1 MKKYIRRFTSFAL
14 AVFLLA
20 GLLFDSIGVS
30 AFAVDMKAGDVNQDG
45 IVDEADALLV
55 KNHIMEY
62 APITSESGLLA
73 ADVNNDGK
81 ISALDYVRIKNSIE
95 NADVVT
101 TLHFNKTEFADQSIV
116 FGEPVSLPVA
126 VQDGYVFAGW
136 YIIEANCYVEGVDV
150 DYWIYTSENG
160 ELNLAPI
167 FKSVEEVSDGMKV
180 SAGKD
185 TLEFRLGNL
194 GTAGKVYSIYAIN
207 SAEYYKT
214 ESETGQFHNETNG
227 FESGSVKNVVSS
239 GELIGWYLG
248 GSDYRFSI
256 SRYDETGYDYAYKKY
271 YVVSDEDVA
280 KGPVWVNE
288 FTDRL
293 PVNDYAYA
301 SEALMPNFDP
311 LSDPTRNKKGVC
323 SALSPEQT
331 EFYGNAYEPIGMPL
345 IAAVQDGHGQVYAAG
360 IIAPNEIV
368 NEETGEITY
377 RGYDYYHD
385 KSILPGEAEADPSKG
400 AADYP
405 YLEIQSNGT
414 YYYINRL
421 VLAVIDNG
429 VVAAYHSNMYSIG
442 IMTINMWKDQEVLPY
457 YMQYPGMEEF
467 VNNKTDPKAN
477 ATFQQANTSNQIGAN
492 YWIALM
498 EFFAWRYAELGLI
511 DVVLGNEV
519 DFAGAWNVT
528 ADYTTTKVTT
538 EQYSEELYRAVR
550 LASIAFNKYTDKMD
564 MSLSFT
570 HYWNGNGAEGGN
582 YTYQPHQ
589 IVEYMLKKSNAEGNF
604 RWGLTVHDYAYNLAA
619 NNVFNGDYTSGM
631 VNGDFNTTKCI
642 TITNLEVLEQ
652 YLEQDYARYNGNL
665 RPVYLTETGINTGKD
680 NTEAQQKRQAAAIIY
695 HYYKIMM
702 LDAVVCWPY
711 YRLVDNPAENLPLGL
726 YSDAAHP
733 RLSNQVWADLGR
745 LSIDEIND
753 KYKDCLQENL
763 KLFDADDDYGTIMQ
777 KMADLLGV
785 DYDWNAAWKEYYDYT
800 VRSNRFTASPAD
812 EEVTYTGKPIALD
825 KVKAYK
831 GTVQY
836 KFFDENMAPISEIK
850 DVGTYKYVA
859 YVTETEDYDGI
870 ESEAH
875 ELIVTK
881 AENALVFPVIEGT
894 IYLAEVEGG
903 ISLPENIT
911 RFGSPDFTVKN
922 SNNEPVTTLT
932 SGKYTLTVGAVAD
945 TKNYSGLP
953 AGEYT
958 IEVTGSSDVST
969 YEELVDVLNDY
980 YANPI
985 PSAVINLTTDIDCGE
1000 KQWNVNDDGKA
1011 FTATFNGNGHTISN
1025 LKMGTIGDNRIG
1037 LFQKLGNNAVVKDLN
1052 IADIKVDLHYSKNDT
1067 SYNAPVSVGILA
1079 SEVIGTKVQVSSVT
1093 VSDVQISVVN
1103 RSAKDHTV
1111 EIGGIFGTDLYTTAK
1126 DASEYL
1132 RSKLAVKNFNVSVV
1146 ENAENLWIGGIAGT
1160 LEGAAPSTSSAN
1172 SQVVYSACTVEGGTM
1187 TMFDPAGKECAVMG
1201 AYIGRLNNY
1210 MDITMKDKCTADIK
1224 MVRYDSRVEAL
1235 MSYGLVDQAMPDPMA
1250 VGNYARYMPSNYY
1263 HTYSGSKNTL
1273 GWFGMQT
1280 NITGKYFETAVE
1292 NNTVDGKL
1300 YTRST
1305 FNIGSKCTC
1314 NAEMSAE
1321 NYIEQDVTVT
1331 EEQLNNGFKLE
1342 DHSLY
1347 VGNTL
1352 TDIQY
1357 FTADF
1362 IRQTVYANTWS
1373 SATSNYDAD
1382 KSSVMYS
1389 PTRNDSA
1396 LGAANCIGY
1405 WYNPEWNG
1413 AGNGALG
1420 WCSPYESSGACYI
1433 DISDAGYMV
1442 TELTKDDFADLDS
1455 ITVYGLVTAKNGDQC
1470 WYDVIKLNVSREE
1483 KKHDTEGVLFL
1494 GDSLCGSA
1502 LYIADT
1508 KPVLNNYIV
1517 NPYEIHNARVG
1528 DWKHSGGWAYLYAQ
1542 NHPTEMVYNYGVGG
1556 ATMADF
1562 GLQQGT
1568 TIAEEYD
1575 AFKAENSNAKLNR
1588 IVVQM
1593 SLNDLLLTDIHSA
1606 IYGSSVAKQN
1616 DFTQPLSASLKA
1628 TTLGSVVTLIQ
1639 TIREDYPDAEL
1650 VFMTSSQRFDY
1661 LYPEKGNSY
1670 RTQVP
1675 VVHADLATIC
1685 KAMEVPVIDLW
1696 NKSGLESTLDEGKT
1710 WNYLYYSEREGTHP
1724 GPAGYATYLYPCM
1737 MSYLD
1742 DGDESVLLFECD
1754 WINKETVTFTKAPQA
1769 LNTTYTGSA
1778 LEFAP
1783 SAEASW
1789 GIVTYKYYDM
1799 DGNEL
1804 DEIVDAGTY
1813 QYKAYVKGNP
1823 THRSLE
1829 SDYIAIHVDKADNSF
1844 VAGGEPKPIAVVYT
1858 GNAAQLAP
1866 SAAASDGTVEY
1877 EYYNADKETIE
1888 KSEIVNVG
1896 TYYYKAIVAESANY
1910 NMLESNYVLI
1920 TVGNCENSFT
1930 TEASAIEVDYT
1941 GKAAELNPA
1950 AASTFGTVTY
1960 KYYDSGKNEIQK
1972 SAIVNAGSYYFK
1984 AVVAGGD
1991 FYNELSSGYLSITV
2005 KQATNGLVFSSDGES
2020 IIELPFEDNGAIPDF
2035 VKFGKPDITISK
2047 GGIALG
2053 ETDKLEMNT
2062 DYTLIIGAV
2071 SATDN
2076 YTGFAGGEYTL
2087 KVIGERESNS
2097 FTTAPTAIEVEYD
2110 GSSDGIT
2117 PSAAAAYGTVTYTYY
2132 KADKSTEIA
2141 KTDIV
2146 NAGTYYFK
2154 AAVAQTNRYE
2164 GVASD
2169 FVMITVK
2176 PATISFIDGWTATN
2190 GVISLN
2196 YDVNGIT
2203 VPTALT
2209 NKTANLTFKVTN
2221 AANDEVSKLTMG
2233 NYTLSFTGAANY
2245 KDLADS
2251 YTIHVNDKVT
2261 ISSYEELIGAMDN
2274 YYANPS
2280 DEAVLT
2286 LSADI
2291 DAAGA
2296 EWTILG
2302 DNTFMATF
2310 DGNGKKISNLKVTDG
2325 SQQYIGLFSKLGDG
2339 AVVKNLTI
2347 SKATIALAYAE
2358 GDTTYSGPVSI
2369 GVLAGQVVGT
2379 KVKVSGVTIS
2389 DPTINVTN
2397 DSAIDHEMEIGGVFG
2412 LDHYTNT
2419 EDATDYLRKN
2429 ITVSGLNA
2437 VVNENAERI
2446 SMGGIA
2452 GTILGAS
2459 ALKGADGSSLA
2470 LYDTCVVN
2478 TSGKGKLELYDPAG
2492 TVKRGMGA
2500 YAGQLKNYT
2509 LIGLTNCQ
2517 SAIPLRLLD
2526 ARITVLVGGA
2536 FVDWVMPELLTDVYT
2551 NFASYYPSSFN
2562 PGGNF
2567 AWLGWF
2573 GMQNGCENRYW
2584 SQTDSNAGFTVSEFI
2599 NNGSTCE
2606 TVMRTLSNVSGGTV
2620 ELSVDDLKDGG
2631 YPLDGKSLFVGG
2643 DQTDT
2648 FYFRSDCVGTVAI
2661 PGKWEVNTKKQS
2673 TLNAMVPMFQGYT
2686 VGYWHDPIA
2695 TQGSSSYRLG
2705 WVVLHL
2711 DGSPFFDPHDP
2722 NLNMATRTLTEA
2734 DFANTD
2740 TVTLY
2745 AYDFLKPADVTK
2757 SVWGYYLSREVK
2769 FHLTKQDNSFT
2780 VEPQDLAPV
2789 TYTGSALSFAPDA
2802 AAAHGTVTYKY
2813 YDSDKKEV
2821 SSITNAGTYYY
2832 KAFVAS
2838 DAECS
2843 ALESDFKTITVSP
2856 AENSFTTQAAAVTKT
2871 YDGTS
2876 GNVTPSAAAAFGQVN
2891 YKFYSDAD
2899 CTAEI
2904 QQSAVVGAGTY
2915 YCKAFV
2921 TQTDNYGGLESGAVT
2936 ITVNKAD
2943 NSLTEEP
2950 ENLTLTYTGSSLS
2963 IEPTAMAANGG
2974 QVTFKFYSDAE
2985 TTVEIQKSAI
2995 VDGGTYY
3002 FTAVVA
3008 ADDNYKAFTSQPCT
3022 ITVNPA
3028 QNGLT
3033 FEPVEGVI
3041 TVAYADE
3048 GAIPAFVK
3056 YGDPAIT
3063 ISRDGVALG
3072 QGEKLEM
3079 NLTYTI
3085 VIGAVAA
3092 TGNYTALE
3100 GGTYTLKVVGEPAS
3114 NQFTTEPA
3122 AITKGY
3128 DGTSNG
3134 IEPAAVAQHG
3144 TVTYKYYF
3152 DAACQTEI
3160 DKTAIVDAGTYYY
3173 KAFVEQ
3179 TNWHEGLESDAKTIT
3194 VKKAEFTFTNC
3205 TEDDGVL
3212 LVGYAGASS
3221 VTLGALT
3228 SVTTNLTYVVTN
3240 ADGNV
3245 VGSKII
3251 DMGKDYTVTFTGY
3264 ENYKDLNET
3273 YTIRYGISTYAE
3285 LNTAL
3290 HESSVLPLL
3299 TLIADIDCADGPAW
3313 AGATAETVKDYKGT
3327 FDGQGHTISN
3337 LTMNET
3343 GGLYYGLFPKLN
3355 AGAVIKNLTID
3366 SAVVDLKYTDED
3378 AAPASA
3384 VEIGILCG
3392 WNAAQTVTVSDVT
3405 ISNASVTVS
3414 NLSANDHTMYI
3425 GGVFGFDRATQNKN
3439 LASYK
3444 RENISV
3450 DNFCVDVSENAAVL
3464 YVGGIAGVLSGKDS
3478 KSDEY
3483 ISVYN
3488 NCDVTG
3494 GELKVYD
3501 PLGTQTR
3508 AMGAYFGCLSG
3519 YCGNLQ
3525 LKNCQADIALTMI
3538 DARTYA
3544 TIPALNTA
3552 ADWIMPDK
3560 NGSNHMV
3567 SYMPSSFNLPVGDT
3581 NMLGWIGMQSGAN
3594 NRYWATTSSLQLSSV
3609 VVDNSACT
3617 SVMRTVC
3624 STEQTLEVSRSQF
3637 VGGQLDL
3644 QGLKSDLYGVTA
3656 GQNLT
3661 FFLPENI
3668 EKSVMV
3674 NSVYNV
3680 GTGEFTGESV
3690 LSPWCD
3696 IGGPYQIAY
3705 WYGGNAAN
3713 ASTDPNVSKLGWN
3726 LFYGAGGA
3734 VYFNPIAFGFAKD
3747 KLTEADFAGGSVKL
3761 YGLVTVSNV
3770 DAADQGN
3777 WGWKQVIELTV
3788 TLTD

>member
-95 NADVVT
+95 NAGVVT
-101 TLHFNKTEFADQSIV
+101 TLHFNKTEFADKSIV

-498 EFFAWRYAELGLI
+498 EFFAWRYAKLGLI

-528 ADYTTTKVTT
+528 ADYTTTKVST

-631 VNGDFNTTKCI
+631 VDGDFNTTKCI

-695 HYYKIMM
+695 HYYKVMM

-763 KLFDADDDYGTIMQ
+763 KLFDVDDDYGTIMQ

-785 DYDWNAAWKEYYDYT
+785 DYDWNAAWEKYYDYT
-800 VRSNRFTASPAD
+800 VRSNRFTVAPAD
-812 EEVTYTGKPIALD
+812 DEVTYTGKPIALD

-859 YVTETEDYDGI
+859 YVTETETYDGI
-870 ESEAH
+870 KSEAYD
-875 ELIVTK
+875 LIVTK

-894 IYLAEVEGG
+894 IYLAEVKGG
-903 ISLPENIT
+903 IPLPENIT
-911 RFGSPDFTVKN
+911 LFGSPDFTVKN

-969 YEELVDVLNDY
+969 YEELVNALNDY

-985 PSAVINLTTDIDCGE
+985 PSAVINLTADIDCGG
-1000 KQWNVNDDGKA
+1000 KQWNVNDDGKTFA
-1011 FTATFNGNGHTISN
+1011 ATFNGNGHTISN

-1037 LFQKLGNNAVVKDLN
+1037 LFKELGNNAVVKALS
-1052 IADIKVDLHYSKNDT
+1052 IADVKVELHYGENDT
-1067 SYNAPVSVGILA
+1067 AYNAPVSVGILTA
-1079 SEVIGTKVQVSSVT
+1079 KVAGTKVSVSGVT
-1093 VSDVQISVVN
+1093 VSDAQISIVN

-1160 LEGAAPSTSSAN
+1160 LEGAAPTTSSAN
-1172 SQVVYSACTVEGGTM
+1172 SQVVYSACTVEDGTI

-1201 AYIGRLNNY
+1201 AYIGRLNNFT
-1210 MDITMKDKCTADIK
+1210 DVTMKDKCTADIK

-1347 VGNTL
+1347 VGDTL

-1357 FTADF
+1357 FTADS

-1373 SATSNYDAD
+1373 SATSNYSAD

-1502 LYIADT
+1502 LYVADT

-1517 NPYEIHNARVG
+1517 NPYEINNARVG

-1616 DFTQPLSASLKA
+1616 DFTQPLSAGLKA

-1789 GIVTYKYYDM
+1789 GNVTYKYYDM

-1829 SDYIAIHVDKADNSF
+1829 SDYIAIHVDKAD
-1844 VAGGEPKPIAVVYT
+1844 
-1858 GNAAQLAP
+1858 
-1866 SAAASDGTVEY
+1866 
-1877 EYYNADKETIE
+1877 
-1888 KSEIVNVG
+1888 
-1896 TYYYKAIVAESANY
+1896 
-1910 NMLESNYVLI
+1910 
-1920 TVGNCENSFT
+1920 
-1930 TEASAIEVDYT
+1930 
-1941 GKAAELNPA
+1941 
-1950 AASTFGTVTY
+1950 
-1960 KYYDSGKNEIQK
+1960 
-1972 SAIVNAGSYYFK
+1972 
-1984 AVVAGGD
+1984 
-1991 FYNELSSGYLSITV
+1991 
-2005 KQATNGLVFSSDGES
+2005 
-2020 IIELPFEDNGAIPDF
+2020 
-2035 VKFGKPDITISK
+2035 
-2047 GGIALG
+2047 
-2053 ETDKLEMNT
+2053 
-2062 DYTLIIGAV
+2062 
-2071 SATDN
+2071 
-2076 YTGFAGGEYTL
+2076 
-2087 KVIGERESNS
+2087 
-2097 FTTAPTAIEVEYD
+2097 
-2110 GSSDGIT
+2110 
-2117 PSAAAAYGTVTYTYY
+2117 
-2132 KADKSTEIA
+2132 
-2141 KTDIV
+2141 
-2146 NAGTYYFK
+2146 
-2154 AAVAQTNRYE
+2154 
-2164 GVASD
+2164 
-2169 FVMITVK
+2169 
-2176 PATISFIDGWTATN
+2176 
-2190 GVISLN
+2190 
-2196 YDVNGIT
+2196 
-2203 VPTALT
+2203 
-2209 NKTANLTFKVTN
+2209 
-2221 AANDEVSKLTMG
+2221 
-2233 NYTLSFTGAANY
+2233 
-2245 KDLADS
+2245 
-2251 YTIHVNDKVT
+2251 
-2261 ISSYEELIGAMDN
+2261 
-2274 YYANPS
+2274 
-2280 DEAVLT
+2280 
-2286 LSADI
+2286 
-2291 DAAGA
+2291 
-2296 EWTILG
+2296 
-2302 DNTFMATF
+2302 
-2310 DGNGKKISNLKVTDG
+2310 
-2325 SQQYIGLFSKLGDG
+2325 
-2339 AVVKNLTI
+2339 
-2347 SKATIALAYAE
+2347 
-2358 GDTTYSGPVSI
+2358 
-2369 GVLAGQVVGT
+2369 
-2379 KVKVSGVTIS
+2379 
-2389 DPTINVTN
+2389 
-2397 DSAIDHEMEIGGVFG
+2397 
-2412 LDHYTNT
+2412 
-2419 EDATDYLRKN
+2419 
-2429 ITVSGLNA
+2429 
-2437 VVNENAERI
+2437 
-2446 SMGGIA
+2446 
-2452 GTILGAS
+2452 
-2459 ALKGADGSSLA
+2459 
-2470 LYDTCVVN
+2470 
-2478 TSGKGKLELYDPAG
+2478 
-2492 TVKRGMGA
+2492 
-2500 YAGQLKNYT
+2500 
-2509 LIGLTNCQ
+2509 
-2517 SAIPLRLLD
+2517 
-2526 ARITVLVGGA
+2526 
-2536 FVDWVMPELLTDVYT
+2536 
-2551 NFASYYPSSFN
+2551 
-2562 PGGNF
+2562 
-2567 AWLGWF
+2567 
-2573 GMQNGCENRYW
+2573 
-2584 SQTDSNAGFTVSEFI
+2584 
-2599 NNGSTCE
+2599 
-2606 TVMRTLSNVSGGTV
+2606 
-2620 ELSVDDLKDGG
+2620 
-2631 YPLDGKSLFVGG
+2631 
-2643 DQTDT
+2643 
-2648 FYFRSDCVGTVAI
+2648 
-2661 PGKWEVNTKKQS
+2661 
-2673 TLNAMVPMFQGYT
+2673 
-2686 VGYWHDPIA
+2686 
-2695 TQGSSSYRLG
+2695 
-2705 WVVLHL
+2705 
-2711 DGSPFFDPHDP
+2711 
-2722 NLNMATRTLTEA
+2722 
-2734 DFANTD
+2734 
-2740 TVTLY
+2740 
-2745 AYDFLKPADVTK
+2745 
-2757 SVWGYYLSREVK
+2757 
-2769 FHLTKQDNSFT
+2769 
-2780 VEPQDLAPV
+2780 
-2789 TYTGSALSFAPDA
+2789 
-2802 AAAHGTVTYKY
+2802 
-2813 YDSDKKEV
+2813 
-2821 SSITNAGTYYY
+2821 
-2832 KAFVAS
+2832 
-2838 DAECS
+2838 
-2843 ALESDFKTITVSP
+2843 
-2856 AENSFTTQAAAVTKT
+2856 NSFTTQAAAVTKT

-2943 NSLTEEP
+2943 NSLTKEP

-3144 TVTYKYYF
+3144 TVTYKYYS

-3245 VGSKII
+3245 VVSKII

-3285 LNTAL
+3285 LVSAL
-3290 HESSVLPLL
+3290 ENYYANPTSAAVL
-3299 TLIADIDCADGPAW
+3299 TLAADIDCAGEEWSLLDGQTFCA
-3313 AGATAETVKDYKGT
+3313 T
-3327 FDGQGHTISN
+3327 FDGGSHKISN
-3337 LTMNET
+3337 LKVTD
-3343 GGLYYGLFPKLN
+3343 GSQQYIGLFSKLGD
-3355 AGAVIKNLTID
+3355 GAVVKNLTISKANIALAYAEGD
-3366 SAVVDLKYTDED
+3366 TTYAGPVSIGVLAGQVVGTK
-3378 AAPASA
+3378 
-3384 VEIGILCG
+3384 VK
-3392 WNAAQTVTVSDVT
+3392 VSNVT
-3405 ISNASVTVS
+3405 ISDPTINVT
-3414 NLSANDHTMYI
+3414 NNSAIDHEMEI
-3425 GGVFGFDRATQNKN
+3425 GGVFGLDHYTTSADA
-3439 LASYK
+3439 ASYARK
-3444 RENISV
+3444 SIT
-3450 DNFCVDVSENAAVL
+3450 VSGLNAVVNENAERISM
-3464 YVGGIAGVLSGKDS
+3464 GGIAGTILGASALKGADGSSLALYDTCVVNTRGKG
-3478 KSDEY
+3478 KL
-3483 ISVYN
+3483 
-3488 NCDVTG
+3488 
-3494 GELKVYD
+3494 ELYD
-3501 PLGTQTR
+3501 PAGTVKR
-3508 AMGAYFGCLSG
+3508 GMGAYAG
-3519 YCGNLQ
+3519 Q
-3525 LKNCQADIALTMI
+3525 LKNYTLIGLTNCQSAIPLRLL
-3538 DARTYA
+3538 DARITVLVGGA
-3544 TIPALNTA
+3544 FV
-3552 ADWIMPDK
+3552 DWVMPELLTDVYT
-3560 NGSNHMV
+3560 NFA
-3567 SYMPSSFNLPVGDT
+3567 SYYPSSFNPGG
-3581 NMLGWIGMQSGAN
+3581 NFAWLGWFGMQNGCE
-3594 NRYWATTSSLQLSSV
+3594 NRYWSQTDSNTGFTVSEFINNGST
-3609 VVDNSACT
+3609 CET
-3617 SVMRTVC
+3617 VMRTL
-3624 STEQTLEVSRSQF
+3624 SNVSGGTVELSVDDLKDGGYPLDGKSLF
-3637 VGGQLDL
+3637 VGGDQTD
-3644 QGLKSDLYGVTA
+3644 
-3656 GQNLT
+3656 T
-3661 FFLPENI
+3661 FFFR
-3668 EKSVMV
+3668 SDC
-3674 NSVYNV
+3674 V
-3680 GTGEFTGESV
+3680 GTVAIPGKWEVNTKKQSTLNAMVPMFQGYTVGYWHDPIATQGSSSYRRGWVV
-3690 LSPWCD
+3690 LHLDGSPFFD
-3696 IGGPYQIAY
+3696 PH
-3705 WYGGNAAN
+3705 
-3713 ASTDPNVSKLGWN
+3713 DPNLN
-3726 LFYGAGGA
+3726 MATRT
-3734 VYFNPIAFGFAKD
+3734 
-3747 KLTEADFAGGSVKL
+3747 LTEADFAN
-3761 YGLVTVSNV
+3761 T
-3770 DAADQGN
+3770 D
-3777 WGWKQVIELTV
+3777 TV
-3788 TLTD
+3788 TLYAYDFLKPADVTKSVWGYYLSREVKFHVSKQDNSFTD